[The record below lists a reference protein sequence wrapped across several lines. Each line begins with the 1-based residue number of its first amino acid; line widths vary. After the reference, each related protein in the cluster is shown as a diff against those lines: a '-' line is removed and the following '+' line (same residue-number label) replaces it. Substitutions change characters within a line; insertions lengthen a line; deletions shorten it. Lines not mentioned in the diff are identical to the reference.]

1 MAQGFDMNALF
12 QQAQA
17 IQEQMRRTQEEL
29 AKKEV
34 TGTAGGGMVVVT
46 ATGTGEISRVQI
58 DPSVVDPKDVVI
70 IAAGHHDRRVAFD
83 ADFRRLVAG
92 DDAVAV
98 VRLDVARD
106 DRLLHLPHAV
116 HLLAQPLGQL
126 PRPLGPN
133 GLHRRFEAGQ
143 ETVRAQ
149 LASTRARAAGFWQI
163 LNA

>member
-58 DPSVVDPKDVVI
+58 DPSVVDPKDVGMLEDLVV
-70 IAAGHHDRRVAFD
+70 AAANS
-83 ADFRRLVAG
+83 ALK
-92 DDAVAV
+92 AVQA
-98 VRLDVARD
+98 
-106 DRLLHLPHAV
+106 
-116 HLLAQPLGQL
+116 LAQSEGGPLANLKSMFPGMM
-126 PRPLGPN
+126 P
-133 GLHRRFEAGQ
+133 
-143 ETVRAQ
+143 
-149 LASTRARAAGFWQI
+149 
-163 LNA
+163 

>member
-58 DPSVVDPKDVVI
+58 DPSVVDPKDVGMLEDLVV
-70 IAAGHHDRRVAFD
+70 AAANS
-83 ADFRRLVAG
+83 ALK
-92 DDAVAV
+92 AVQA
-98 VRLDVARD
+98 
-106 DRLLHLPHAV
+106 
-116 HLLAQPLGQL
+116 LAQSEGGPLANLKSMFPGMI
-126 PRPLGPN
+126 P
-133 GLHRRFEAGQ
+133 
-143 ETVRAQ
+143 
-149 LASTRARAAGFWQI
+149 
-163 LNA
+163 

>member
-58 DPSVVDPKDVVI
+58 DPSVVDPKDVGMLEDLVV
-70 IAAGHHDRRVAFD
+70 AAANS
-83 ADFRRLVAG
+83 ALK
-92 DDAVAV
+92 AVQA
-98 VRLDVARD
+98 
-106 DRLLHLPHAV
+106 
-116 HLLAQPLGQL
+116 LA
-126 PRPLGPN
+126 
-133 GLHRRFEAGQ
+133 
-143 ETVRAQ
+143 
-149 LASTRARAAGFWQI
+149 
-163 LNA
+163 